1 MMDRGAALQAR
12 NGRREPMDRKI
23 VIVDDEVHI
32 RTLLEQSL
40 EELEE
45 DYDVEILTAENG
57 QEGLDVIRETRPGLV
72 LLDVMMPMMNGY
84 DVCKAIRED
93 PDLADVQVILLT
105 AKGQEA
111 DRERGVEV
119 GATRYMTK
127 PFDPDELLEIA
138 KGMLG
143 LSA

>member
-1 MMDRGAALQAR
+1 MA
-12 NGRREPMDRKI
+12 KI
-23 VIVDDEVHI
+23 LIVDDQPFNVD
-32 RTLLEQSL
+32 LLE
-40 EELEE
+40 EELEDLGYE
-45 DYDVEILTAENG
+45 TVTAENG

>member
-1 MMDRGAALQAR
+1 MDS
-12 NGRREPMDRKI
+12 KI
-23 VIVDDEVHI
+23 VIVDDEIHI
-32 RTLLEQSL
+32 RALLEQSL

-45 DYDVEILTAENG
+45 DHGVEILSAENG
-57 QEGLDVIRETRPGLV
+57 LEGLEVIKEARPGLV
-72 LLDVMMPMMNGY
+72 LLDIMMPMMNGY
-84 DVCKAIRED
+84 DVCKSIRED
-93 PDLADVQVILLT
+93 PDLSDVKVILLT

-138 KGMLG
+138 REMLG
-143 LSA
+143 LTA